1 MDDETTLTHTGVFKA
16 IGKPHLP
23 PGPLMVA
30 EAAASATMLE
40 QDRVQKPRAVGCGC
54 CTGGCV
60 CWMHKPDR
68 RPPVVCAYHKEH
80 GHPHVT
86 EEA

>member
-1 MDDETTLTHTGVFKA
+1 VSDLELTNTGVFKA

-40 QDRVQKPRAVGCGC
+40 QDRRRTRYQCSLCDSEHDTYQAASDCCGGIVGE
-54 CTGGCV
+54 V
-60 CWMHKPDR
+60 
-68 RPPVVCAYHKEH
+68 
-80 GHPHVT
+80 
-86 EEA
+86 EADEP